1 MPIENVASASQSSA
15 PYPAGR
21 DSSVVFTNTCNQT
34 RSAPFR
40 SALAR
45 SRVAALNTGRMDALN
60 DFVLFFGD
68 KLWTWA
74 VLPILLLLGLYFT
87 FRSGV
92 VQFRLIPEMF
102 RTLTDRT
109 PTDAEGRPQSV
120 SAFQAFTISAA
131 SRVGVGNIAGVGT
144 AIAIGGP
151 GAVFWMW
158 TMAFIGGASSF
169 IESTLGQTFKVR
181 DQDGFRGG
189 PAYYMQYGL
198 KARWMGIVFAVILI
212 LSFPFSFNSLQANT
226 ISATVSGSF
235 GGEVGWIPWVV
246 GAVLATLTALVIFG
260 GVRRIASVSSAVVP
274 LMALVYLLL
283 GLVIVAIHIERLP
296 EVFASIYT
304 QAWGTKEVAGGAL
317 GTIIMVGAKRGMFSN
332 EAGLGSAPN
341 AGATAAV
348 THPVKQG
355 LVQTLGVYFDTFLVC
370 SITAF
375 IVLVATPDLANAE
388 QGIVLTQNAL
398 VSSLGSWSNIVLSVI
413 IFLLAF
419 SSILGNYYYGE
430 SNIEFIRAKRGVL
443 QTYRALVVLVVFLGS
458 IASADLI
465 WNTADSI
472 MGVMAIVNLIAI
484 ALLSG
489 VAFKLLRDY
498 LDQRR
503 AGLDPVFTRERMP
516 EVTGIQCWED
526 ELSVTG
532 PIPVAARKR

>member
-1 MPIENVASASQSSA
+1 ME
-15 PYPAGR
+15 
-21 DSSVVFTNTCNQT
+21 
-34 RSAPFR
+34 
-40 SALAR
+40 
-45 SRVAALNTGRMDALN
+45 ALN
-60 DFVLFFGD
+60 DIVLFLGD
-68 KLWTWA
+68 RLWTWA
-74 VLPILLLLGLYFT
+74 VLPVVVLLGVYFT
-87 FRSGV
+87 VRSGV

-102 RTLTDRT
+102 RTLTNRT
-109 PTDAEGRPQSV
+109 PTDADGRPQSV

-169 IESTLGQTFKVR
+169 IESTLGQLFKVR
-181 DQDGFRGG
+181 DADGFRGG
-189 PAYYMQYGL
+189 PAYYMQHGL

-212 LSFPFSFNSLQANT
+212 VCFPFAFSSLQANT
-226 ISATVSGSF
+226 ISATVSSSF
-235 GGEVGWIPWVV
+235 GGDVGWIPWVV
-246 GAVLATLTALVIFG
+246 GIALAVLTGLVIFG
-260 GVRRIASVSSAVVP
+260 GVRRIAHVTQAVVP
-274 LMALVYLLL
+274 SMALLYLLV
-283 GLVIVAIHIERLP
+283 GLVIVALNIEQLP
-296 EVFASIYT
+296 AVFASIYT
-304 QAWGTKEVAGGAL
+304 QAFGFNEVVGAAL
-317 GTIIMVGAKRGMFSN
+317 GTIIMTGVKRGMFSN

-341 AGATAAV
+341 AGASAAV

-370 SITAF
+370 TITAF
-375 IVLVATPDLANAE
+375 IILVATPDLAGAE
-388 QGIVLTQNAL
+388 RGIVLTQAAI
-398 VSSLGSWSNIVLSVI
+398 VSSLGEWSNVLLSVI

-430 SNIEFIRAKRGVL
+430 SNIEFITTRRSVL
-443 QTYRALVVLVVFLGS
+443 TTYRSLAVVAIFVGS

-465 WNTADSI
+465 WNTAD
-472 MGVMAIVNLIAI
+472 GVMGIMALVNLIAI

-489 VAFKLLRDY
+489 VAFRLLRDF

-516 EVTGIQCWED
+516 DVTGIQCWED

-532 PIPVAARKR
+532 PIPVQRRR

>member
-1 MPIENVASASQSSA
+1 ME
-15 PYPAGR
+15 
-21 DSSVVFTNTCNQT
+21 
-34 RSAPFR
+34 
-40 SALAR
+40 
-45 SRVAALNTGRMDALN
+45 ALN
-60 DFVLFFGD
+60 DIVLFLGD
-68 KLWTWA
+68 RLWTWA
-74 VLPILLLLGLYFT
+74 VLPVVVLLGVYFT
-87 FRSGV
+87 VRSGV

-102 RTLTDRT
+102 RTLTNRT
-109 PTDAEGRPQSV
+109 PTDADGRPQSV

-169 IESTLGQTFKVR
+169 IESTLGQLFKVR
-181 DQDGFRGG
+181 DADGFRGG
-189 PAYYMQYGL
+189 PAYYMQHGL

-212 LSFPFSFNSLQANT
+212 VCFPFAFSSLQANT
-226 ISATVSGSF
+226 ISATVSSSF
-235 GGEVGWIPWVV
+235 GGDVGWIPWVV
-246 GAVLATLTALVIFG
+246 GIALAVLTGLVIFG
-260 GVRRIASVSSAVVP
+260 GVRRIAHVTQAVVP
-274 LMALVYLLL
+274 SMALLYLLV
-283 GLVIVAIHIERLP
+283 GLVIVALNIEQLP
-296 EVFASIYT
+296 AVFASIYT
-304 QAWGTKEVAGGAL
+304 QAFGFNEVVGAAL
-317 GTIIMVGAKRGMFSN
+317 GTIIMTGVKRGMFSN

-341 AGATAAV
+341 AGASAAV

-370 SITAF
+370 TITAF
-375 IVLVATPDLANAE
+375 IILVATPDLAGAE
-388 QGIVLTQNAL
+388 RGIVLTQAAI
-398 VSSLGSWSNIVLSVI
+398 VSSLGEWSNVLLSIV

-430 SNIEFIRAKRGVL
+430 SNIEFITTRRSVL
-443 QTYRALVVLVVFLGS
+443 TAYRSLAVVAIFVGS

-465 WNTADSI
+465 WNTAD
-472 MGVMAIVNLIAI
+472 GVMGIMALVNLIAI

-489 VAFKLLRDY
+489 VAFRLLRDF

-516 EVTGIQCWED
+516 DVTGIQCWED

-532 PIPVAARKR
+532 PIPVQRRR